1 MPPYIDIAP
10 LSNRESNSAAHT
22 GKGRM
27 NAIGGLCLP
36 SLAFSNYP
44 YFLSFYPTTS
54 NRIKT
59 QMEPITI
66 NNRIFLFKKVSFS
79 FKKAFFF

>member
-27 NAIGGLCLP
+27 NAIGGLCLQKILGFFELP
-36 SLAFSNYP
+36 L
-44 YFLSFYPTTS
+44 FYPFT
-54 NRIKT
+54 
-59 QMEPITI
+59 PIESKLKWSLLRLI
-66 NNRIFLFKKVSFS
+66 IESF
-79 FKKAFFF
+79 F

>member
-10 LSNRESNSAAHT
+10 LSDRESNSAAHT

-44 YFLSFYPTTS
+44 YFILLPYY
-54 NRIKT
+54 
-59 QMEPITI
+59 
-66 NNRIFLFKKVSFS
+66 
-79 FKKAFFF
+79 